1 MRFNGGGIAAIVGP
15 NGCGKSNLSDAI
27 SWVLGEQSAKSLRG
41 SRMQDV
47 IFAGTSLRKPLGM
60 ASVTMTLVDPAWHA
74 AAIHQDA
81 PGNGGHAFHELET
94 SNEHHGIHGA
104 NGINGTK
111 GTNGHHKTREITITR
126 RLYRSGESEYLID
139 GKLARLRDIQDL
151 FLGTGLGPESYA
163 IIEQGRVGQILS
175 SRPQDRRAVIEE
187 AAGISKFKTKRKLA
201 EAKLEGARQNLAR
214 VFDILEEVGRQVNSL
229 NRQAKKAERYRKLR
243 EELLVELRR
252 TLAGRFR
259 LLERDAARTV
269 LELNEANAAFQ
280 QRAAGVREREAA
292 QSETQRQAYDVER
305 QLTGARARQAELQV
319 ESERT
324 RGRLESQVRQV
335 SDIELRLTQGETE
348 TQTLER
354 QRGEVESQCEA
365 HERTLEALD
374 TETTAARE
382 ALVEK
387 GRERDAAQAGFRERE
402 EWIESTRRTVLRLLG
417 EASQLRTELS
427 QLEEY
432 LASIGRDATRADR
445 ERQASAEEAERLTA
459 ARRDAEQKLETQRAE
474 LEAVAGERRRV
485 EESLNQLRARL
496 TEARRALETLRSDTS
511 RLRARRESL
520 DEILSHRAYTTESV
534 KRFFTAIER
543 GRQTGIAP
551 LGVLADFVE
560 VDPEFEKATE
570 EFLHDELE
578 YILVKD
584 WEQARRGVDLMRSD
598 LDGRATF
605 LVHPEPDAGFGA
617 APPEPPLGPETGIVA
632 RLSQVLRMTNGLTH
646 APAELLPR
654 LARCLIAESHEAA
667 RRLALQYPDFHF
679 LLPDGVSYHGYA
691 VSGGKKTA
699 SGPLALKRELRE
711 LTATLTSQEKRLAE
725 AAAGVEELESAI
737 AALGE
742 QLERLR
748 TEQQHHE
755 KEVVASEGET
765 RKLAEDWRR
774 AEQRRSIA
782 AEELARLAEAREK
795 AAAQRGEFVTRIE
808 EKETQRRAEE
818 TALEEARA
826 ALEEMRDRVGRLGE
840 EHSALRVQLAG
851 CEERGR
857 AEQAAR
863 QRLRSQ
869 RAELERRLQE
879 VAGELGRLGAERQR
893 LIESNVEL
901 EGLSARLTQSLAAIA
916 VEAGELSNREG
927 ALREDLAAMEEDLR
941 RLRAEV
947 QETQERRSQI
957 EVALAERRADLK
969 YLEETCIR
977 ELRMTLPDV
986 ASAEPDEIDE
996 VALAEAEDR
1005 LAQIRERIE
1014 GLGPVNPAALE
1025 EYEEARQRY
1034 DFLNAQRQD
1043 LLDSIRDTE
1052 KAIKDIDAE
1061 TRKRFA
1067 NAFEVI
1073 NENFKRTFQTLFAG
1087 GVGEMRLSDP
1097 ENPGESGIDV
1107 VASPP
1112 GKRLQN
1118 VLLLSG
1124 GEKALTA
1131 LALLM
1136 AIFQFQPSPFCV
1148 LDEVDA
1154 PLDEANIRRMIR
1166 LLRGMA
1172 HQTQFVVITHAK
1184 STMEAAESLY
1194 GVTMQEPGVSK
1205 LVSVKFN
1212 PLPEA
1217 PAPAVQAA
1225 VAPPS

>member
-27 SWVLGEQSAKSLRG
+27 SWVLGEQSAKNLRG

-74 AAIHQDA
+74 AIQQDA

-94 SNEHHGIHGA
+94 SSEHHGTHGA
-104 NGINGTK
+104 NGINGTN

-229 NRQAKKAERYRKLR
+229 NRQAKKAERHRKLR

-280 QRAAGVREREAA
+280 QRSAAVREREAA
-292 QSETQRQAYDVER
+292 QSETQRQAYEVER
-305 QLTGARARQAELQV
+305 QLTGVRARQAELQV
-319 ESERT
+319 ESERA

-365 HERTLEALD
+365 HERALEALD

-402 EWIESTRRTVLRLLG
+402 ESIESTRRAVLRLLG

-485 EESLNQLRARL
+485 EESLNERRARL
-496 TEARRALETLRSDTS
+496 TEARRALEALRSDTS

-534 KRFFTAIER
+534 KRFFTAVER

-578 YILVKD
+578 YILVND

-605 LVHPEPDAGFGA
+605 LVHPAPDAGFGA

-711 LTATLTSQEKRLAE
+711 LTATLASQEKRLAE
-725 AAAGVEELESAI
+725 AAAAVEELESEI
-737 AALGE
+737 AGLGE

-748 TEQQHHE
+748 TGQQNRE

-782 AEELARLAEAREK
+782 AEELARLADAREN

-818 TALEEARA
+818 AALEEARA
-826 ALEEMRDRVGRLGE
+826 ALEEMRDRVGRLAE

-851 CEERGR
+851 CEERRR

-893 LIESNVEL
+893 LLASNVEL

-927 ALREDLAAMEEDLR
+927 ALREDLAAMEEELR

-977 ELRMTLPDV
+977 ELRMTLPEV

-996 VALAEAEDR
+996 IALAEAEDR

-1067 NAFEVI
+1067 NAFEAI
-1073 NENFKRTFQTLFAG
+1073 NENFKRTFQTLFGG

-1136 AIFQFQPSPFCV
+1136 AVFQFQPSPFCV

-1184 STMEAAESLY
+1184 STMEAAEALY

-1205 LVSVKFN
+1205 LVSVKFT
-1212 PLPEA
+1212 PLAEA
-1217 PAPAVQAA
+1217 PAPAVEAA
-1225 VAPPS
+1225 AAPPS